1 MPLDTYLA
9 FVAAS
14 SLLLIIPGPTVML
27 VVGFALS
34 YGARRASWSAVG
46 VMLGD
51 ATALSCSLLGLGA
64 FLQTSAHLFSIL
76 KWAGAL
82 YLIWMGVKMI
92 KGGGNTASH
101 PSHSSGAADIDPIG
115 ASPPSAARPASN
127 SRMRM
132 VLQAY
137 VVTALNPKTLLFFVA
152 FVPQFITPGPDVH
165 TQMLIILATFVG
177 LAFLNVLAYAALAG
191 SARRA
196 ARDPGVLRAFNRLGG
211 CTFIGAGLWT
221 AAREAS

>member
-14 SLLLIIPGPTVML
+14 AIILVIPGPTVML
-27 VVGFALS
+27 VVGYALS
-34 YGARRASWSAVG
+34 YGARRASWSAFG
-46 VMLGD
+46 VALGD

-64 FLQTSAHLFSIL
+64 FLQTSAHLFTIL

-82 YLIWMGVKMI
+82 YLIWMGLKMI
-92 KGGGNTASH
+92 KAGSITATQ
-101 PSHSSGAADIDPIG
+101 PSDSPGAN
-115 ASPPSAARPASN
+115 ASPGRPD
-127 SRMRM
+127 SRLRM
-132 VLQAY
+132 VVQAY
-137 VVTALNPKTLLFFVA
+137 VVTALNPKSILFFVA
-152 FVPQFITPGPDVH
+152 FVPQFITPAPDMSA
-165 TQMLIILATFVG
+165 QMLVILATFVT

-211 CTFIGAGLWT
+211 SALVGAGVWT